1 MRAGHAVDLAV
12 VNGRAVLPGQGTV
25 EADLWVRAGRI
36 VGIVSPGTPVQ
47 ATDTL
52 DVAGLTVLPGAI
64 DAHIHMGSDITMA
77 KTHEEVT
84 GETASA
90 IAGGVTTVL
99 AYLMSA
105 QPYEDLFPDA
115 VRVMEEHSAC
125 DFGFHFCIG
134 TQHQLDELPA
144 YVRDL
149 GVSSFKFF
157 MNFKGEEGKYLNLPS
172 NDDGFLWQLLERSVG
187 IGAMVNPHAEN
198 IELVWHLREA
208 ARAAGGPDLVAWNNA
223 RPPIVEA
230 EAEARA
236 GMFAEVLDASMY
248 AVHCSSKLAL
258 DALRARR
265 ATHDGIFIETCPHYL
280 LLDQE
285 AGIGTYGKVNP
296 PLRTAADREALW
308 QAVADGNVDVV
319 GSDHVPRHKSAKE
332 KDIWSASAGFPGIET
347 LLPLLLSEGHVRR
360 NIPLERIVEVVATRP
375 AQLFGLAPRKGAISV
390 GADADLAI
398 VDFGRAT
405 TFSGPRM
412 RSAAAYTP
420 YEGLEV
426 AVAITHTIL
435 GGRVVVRD
443 GQVTGGG
450 GGRYLHR
457 SRSGRAALAALSGGA
472 AEVRRGGGA

>member
-1 MRAGHAVDLAV
+1 MSGTAQVDLAV
-12 VNGRAVLPGQGTV
+12 VNGRVVLPGEGV
-25 EADLWVRAGRI
+25 VDADLWIRDGRFT
-36 VGIVSPGTPVQ
+36 GIVAPGTAVE
-47 ATDTL
+47 AEDRL

-64 DAHIHMGSDITMA
+64 DAHIHMGADISMA
-77 KTHEEVT
+77 KDQEEVV

-90 IAGGVTTVL
+90 LAGGVTTVL

-105 QPYEDLFPDA
+105 KPYEELFPQA
-115 VRVMEEHSAC
+115 VQVMEEYSAC

-134 TQHQLDELPA
+134 TQHQLDNLSS
-144 YVRDL
+144 YVTEL

-230 EAEARA
+230 EAEARVA
-236 GMFAEVLDASMY
+236 MFAEVIDASIY

-258 DALRARR
+258 DALTARR
-265 ATHDGIFIETCPHYL
+265 ATHDGVFIETCPHYL
-280 LLDQE
+280 LLDQDV
-285 AGIGTYGKVNP
+285 AIGSYGKVNP
-296 PLRTAADREALW
+296 PLRTRADREALW

-347 LLPLLLSEGHVRR
+347 LLPLLLSEGHVKRG
-360 NIPLERIVEVVATRP
+360 IPLERIVDIVSTRP

-398 VDFGRAT
+398 VDFGAT
-405 TFSGPRM
+405 TVFAAERM
-412 RSAAAYTP
+412 HSAAAYTP
-420 YEGLEV
+420 YEGLEAAV
-426 AVAITHTIL
+426 AVAHTVL
-435 GGRVVVRD
+435 RGRVVASN
-443 GQVTGGG
+443 GKVTGGA
-450 GGRYLHR
+450 GGRYLPR
-457 SRSGRAALAALSGGA
+457 ARSGRAALAALKSGAG
-472 AEVRRGGGA
+472 VVGGGA